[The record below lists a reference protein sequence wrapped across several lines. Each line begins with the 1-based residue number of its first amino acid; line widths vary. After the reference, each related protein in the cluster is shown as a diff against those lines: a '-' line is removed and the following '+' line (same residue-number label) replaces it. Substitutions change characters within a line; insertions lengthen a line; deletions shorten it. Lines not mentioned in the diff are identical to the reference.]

1 MGRWM
6 KGTFASVEELS
17 AYIDST
23 VDSIMQNEIAKGLK
37 KAVKKKVEEN
47 VYSYPAKFMHR
58 DEGYGGMLDE
68 SFMYTYYSRPE
79 LTLEHIVA
87 PQNLGKFR
95 YIDGRGVY
103 DFDGNIAEIVEK
115 RQIYGAPPR
124 PYMEEAG
131 DSYVAKD
138 ADDDMQ
144 KALNKAGL

>member
-37 KAVKKKVEEN
+37 KAVKEKAKKN
-47 VYSYPAKFMHR
+47 VYDSYDPIFMSR
-58 DEGYGGMLDE
+58 DYEYGGILDE

-87 PQNLGKFR
+87 WQQLGFR
-95 YIDGRGVY
+95 KTNGRQPGDLV
-103 DFDGNIAEIVEK
+103 DTIEK
-115 RQIYGAPPR
+115 NGLYHAPPR

-131 DSYVAKD
+131 DSYVAEK